1 MQLLQQQWMHWASA
15 TELNMNMETL
25 PLQSVKSKIS
35 FIQIYSLKKTFIFN
49 QNIVLTENYFYWTDE
64 AAGSSIDWV
73 YGRLNVSLTYTY
85 EFRDKGNY
93 GFILPADQI
102 IPNSLEVMD
111 SLQGMVEEAKAL
123 GYL

>member
-1 MQLLQQQWMHWASA
+1 MI
-15 TELNMNMETL
+15 E
-25 PLQSVKSKIS
+25 
-35 FIQIYSLKKTFIFN
+35 
-49 QNIVLTENYFYWTDE
+49 NIVFTENYFYWTDE